1 MCGLQEV
8 EFNLQCL
15 KNLAED
21 FDKADNFLMPDQF
34 SFRKGY
40 GTRDVIAALTVV
52 CERNLKNNNN
62 IYVCYVNFK
71 NAFDRIN

>member
-21 FDKADNFLMPDQF
+21 FDKADNFLMPDQCG
-34 SFRKGY
+34 FRKGY
-40 GTRDVIAALTVV
+40 GTRDAIAALTVM
-52 CERNLKNNNN
+52 CERSLKNNNN
-62 IYVCYVNFK
+62 IYV
-71 NAFDRIN
+71 